1 MLLKHFNMSATE
13 TVLHACCD
21 VYAKICKCLCHCQHD
36 CECANKCSQQDCL
49 SVMERHIKNLSSS
62 ISFVT
67 KQKVHNVSKH
77 DAIKL
82 RLALLD
88 YRAELGTRTKECSLL
103 TGLDITTGF
112 SRSLIEDIV
121 NNLPYIKDKEFLEEN
136 FAFFSEDHVQKTWE
150 VLNSVLLA
158 SDSDNEE
165 DTSSIFEPRAANSSD
180 SDAGSEFSWS
190 SENSVQQQICYAILS
205 SESSSSESS

>member
-1 MLLKHFNMSATE
+1 MK
-13 TVLHACCD
+13 
-21 VYAKICKCLCHCQHD
+21 
-36 CECANKCSQQDCL
+36 
-49 SVMERHIKNLSSS
+49 RHIKNLSSS
-62 ISFVT
+62 ISSVT
-67 KQKVHNVSKH
+67 KQKVFNVSKH

-88 YRAELGTRTKECSLL
+88 YRAEPGTRTKEFSLL
-103 TGLDITTGF
+103 TGIDITTGF
-112 SRSLIEDIV
+112 SRSLVEDIV

-165 DTSSIFEPRAANSSD
+165 EDTSSIFEPRAANSSD

-190 SENSVQQQICYAILS
+190 SENSVQQQICYAIVS